1 MLHQG
6 VLSLHSLTAR
16 MPGFAA
22 EFRGLTYF
30 TLCHSL
36 ADTMSLKWVPLPH
49 CCPTINPRW
58 VRNQGTQNAPP
69 RRTATGRSLRNGAYE
84 VLWVRDYRC
93 GHQIRAPNQ
102 GAGFKTQGHRYRSTS
117 FPAHT
122 ASGRNRN
129 QNRRA
134 EPRRPPHA
142 GRRWPPPDRRAPR
155 PHRRPSCRRRSRLR
169 PPRPHAGWSL
179 R

>member
-1 MLHQG
+1 MA
-6 VLSLHSLTAR
+6 SLTVR
-16 MPGFAA
+16 MPGFTA
-22 EFRGLTYF
+22 ELRGLTYF
-30 TLCHSL
+30 TFCHSL
-36 ADTMSLKWVPLPH
+36 ADTMSFKRVVLPTLHPLDGNFAYAPKR
-49 CCPTINPRW
+49 I
-58 VRNQGTQNAPP
+58 QNAPP
-69 RRTATGRSLRNGAYE
+69 RRTATGRALHSGAYE

-142 GRRWPPPDRRAPR
+142 GRRLPPPDRRAPR
-155 PHRRPSCRRRSRLR
+155 PRRRPSCRQRSRLR
-169 PPRPHAGWSL
+169 PPPRHAGWSP